1 MNLFRSICC
10 LFAGRCAGE
19 GPKPTKE
26 TMRGEVPV
34 SEGDLGLQKPH
45 WRRQAKSGWVI
56 WRAANQSEDDM
67 RLNHRLSLASLV
79 VVALLTIASV
89 KAADA
94 AVRCQGNF
102 QITNSSQARR

>member
-1 MNLFRSICC
+1 VKC
-10 LFAGRCAGE
+10 LFQKATLAR
-19 GPKPTKE
+19 
-26 TMRGEVPV
+26 
-34 SEGDLGLQKPH
+34 QKPH

-67 RLNHRLSLASLV
+67 RRNHRLSLASLV
-79 VVALLTIASV
+79 VVALLTIASD

-102 QITNSSQARR
+102 QITNSSQARRVNLRTLHPSRPRYELLHRG